1 MKTFNI
7 LLICA
12 IVTLSGCGKS
22 PIDAVK
28 SSYIDSARTTTV
40 ANALS
45 NRSLC
50 NSTKWEKFKDDKG
63 RMLVQYNCE
72 IIDGKDFLRVQ
83 REHATEKKNE
93 YYRRDLESAK
103 KYSDEANSK
112 LESDFQDIKERMAR
126 LQNLIDGYQ
135 SLPNLNISQGSQLNN
150 ARREIQDLDA
160 QLISRRRDTNNDLNR
175 GKEWLQ
181 KSQQQLAS
189 NEAQEIAAKSYPV
202 YTSAEELFQW
212 MVNNEGSVILT
223 HGEIQATNA
232 TGQKIT
238 FLKYNKPDLILE
250 YASESK
256 QSELLEYTHAMGMYT
271 FTRMLTR

>member
-112 LESDFQDIKERMAR
+112 LESDFPDIKERMAR